1 MEKQSVSVTDIGTAL
16 QITPSSAW
24 RILRRRLGW
33 YPYKPRSVVPLSNHH
48 KDTRVVFCTFVSGT
62 FVIAPEPALPKSA
75 ANLKEGST
83 DWEWT
88 GMEISEMFYEMSKPN
103 NEKYIIVFKYFCSF
117 IGLRFNLKK
126 SFQQKDSVYYKKHCT
141 IQFSFFN

>member
-62 FVIAPEPALPKSA
+62 FVIAPEPALPKLA
-75 ANLKEGST
+75 ANLKESWIG
-83 DWEWT
+83 WEWT
-88 GMEISEMFYEMSKPN
+88 GMDINERFHEISKPN
-103 NEKYIIVFKYFCSF
+103 NEKYIYLYLNNSVV
-117 IGLRFNLKK
+117 LRVLEFNLKK
-126 SFQQKDSVYYKKHCT
+126 TVQQKDSVHWYGSENAGRFQY
-141 IQFSFFN
+141 